1 MNDFFAT
8 VEFPFEINLP
18 PSALHRDMHLT
29 LEENVKTQLSGVC
42 RPNIGYIKPG
52 SVQIVKKLLGQI
64 KGSHATGNVTFRLQV
79 RCLATWP
86 VKGQSISCSVIAKND
101 AGILAKSFYVPY
113 MLFIP
118 KMPGDDMSETIDRV
132 SLNTNIMV
140 RVLTSTLK
148 APSKTTPSEYWV
160 ICELD
165 LVNRNEFDCIV
176 LPKILI
182 LPVIEAVN
190 MVKKDTVDRVV
201 FTGDKYLELETSKD
215 GIDTIVDID
224 YRANII
230 KDNYANMSRDPLIL
244 SEVSSVMEGF
254 IKKPRTFVVGEV
266 TRVIEHNEYQLK
278 VGYTNG
284 LLKVGDYMYLT
295 INQSPVPK
303 LGNIILHYRDGRYER
318 TKVMD
323 FWGAHVK
330 YIINPNEMIS
340 IPEDYAK
347 QLEYIKTKSGS
358 NFNTSKRDRV
368 PVSRS
373 YYKMIEMFKK
383 FKLLNDIKSR
393 ILCIAESPGGFIQ
406 ALVDLRKSGD
416 SIVGVSIS
424 TDDKASWSKL
434 NRALN
439 ANALKPT
446 IRENKG
452 EVFNGEGILIDLI
465 GGINIPNTQGD
476 ILLDVNVTNLI
487 DGKGVSS
494 KDFLTEENKA
504 DLVTADGGF
513 PHDKT
518 ALTEEMDASQLIL
531 AEILIAL
538 RTQKHGGSFVL
549 KIFDM
554 ATEFTVGLLS
564 ILSYCYEKISIFKPS
579 TSRNASS
586 EKYIICTGYNIKE
599 ADLLTIVE
607 KLKDILSE
615 TKKPEN
621 KELVMNKIIL
631 GGITDVM
638 KQAVVQYNIQFM
650 KKQMNFINEG
660 VTYTKL
666 YCDRVSKGHYT
677 DIYQDISS
685 KATMQ
690 YSNAA
695 NFNLMM

>member
-1 MNDFFAT
+1 MNDFFAP

-18 PSALHRDMHLT
+18 PSALHCNMHLI
-29 LEENVKTQLSGVC
+29 LEERVKTQLSGVC

-52 SVQIVKKLLGQI
+52 SVQIIKKLLGQI

-86 VKGQSISCSVIAKND
+86 VKGQSISCSVIAKNE
-101 AGILAKSFYVPY
+101 AGVLAKSFYVPY

-118 KMPGDDMSETIDRV
+118 KIPGNDASETIDRV
-132 SLNTNIMV
+132 SLHTNIMV

-165 LVNRNEFDCIV
+165 LDKRNEFDCIV
-176 LPKILI
+176 LPKILTCPI
-182 LPVIEAVN
+182 IAAEN
-190 MVKKDTVDRVV
+190 MVNKDAVDRKV
-201 FTGDKYLELETSKD
+201 FTGDKYQELENSKE
-215 GIDTIVDID
+215 GIDNIVEVD
-224 YRANII
+224 YRKHLI

-244 SEVSSVMEGF
+244 SELSYVTG
-254 IKKPRTFVVGEV
+254 VVGEV
-266 TRVIEHNEYQLK
+266 IRVQESEYQLK
-278 VGYTNG
+278 IGYSNNPNHKKDHVIH
-284 LLKVGDYMYLT
+284 LQIYKSPPQVGD
-295 INQSPVPK
+295 
-303 LGNIILHYRDGRYER
+303 IILHYSNKR
-318 TKVMD
+318 TKVID
-323 FWGAHVK
+323 FWSTHVK
-330 YIINPNEMIS
+330 YIINHNEMIC
-340 IPEDYAK
+340 IPEDYVK
-347 QLEYIKTKSGS
+347 QLEYIKTVSGL
-358 NFNTSKRDRV
+358 NINTSKRCRA

-383 FKLLNDIKSR
+383 FNLLNDIKSR

-406 ALVDLRKSGD
+406 ALVDLRKKGD

-424 TDDKASWSKL
+424 TDNKAPWFKL
-434 NRALN
+434 NK
-439 ANALKPT
+439 ALKENPQNPT
-446 IRENKG
+446 VREEIG
-452 EVFNGEGILIDLI
+452 EFNGEGILIDLI
-465 GGINIPNTQGD
+465 GGIDAPNTKGN

-487 DGKGVSS
+487 SGNNVSS

-513 PHDKT
+513 LHDKT

-564 ILSYCYEKISIFKPS
+564 ILSYCYDQTVIFKPS
-579 TSRNASS
+579 TSRSASS
-586 EKYIICTGYNIKE
+586 EKYVICTGYDIKE
-599 ADLLTIVE
+599 DELLIIVE
-607 KLKDILSE
+607 KLTDILST
-615 TKKPEN
+615 TKKDEN
-621 KELVMNKIIL
+621 KDLVMNKILL
-631 GGITDVM
+631 GGITDEM
-638 KQAVVQYNIQFM
+638 KQAVIQYNIQFM
-650 KKQMNFINEG
+650 KNQMNFINEG
-660 VTYTKL
+660 VNYTKA
-666 YCDRVSKGHYT
+666 YCDRVSKGRLS

-690 YSNAA
+690 YSNAET
-695 NFNLMM
+695 FSSMVMM